1 LFIQLIAACNRAF
14 QEEYE
19 DSQFQEEG
27 KSSPSLQKL
36 YLFAGKKLSIT
47 EELEENH
54 LDILLIIMEK
64 MVVGIPLANRCEAR
78 KLGLLR

>member
-1 LFIQLIAACNRAF
+1 
-14 QEEYE
+14 
-19 DSQFQEEG
+19 
-27 KSSPSLQKL
+27 
-36 YLFAGKKLSIT
+36 LFAGKKLSIT

-78 KLGLLR
+78 KLGLLH